1 MSLKE
6 TQGNIHFFV
15 YEHNQQYQQVQFTFY
30 DAVESLNPQNIM
42 VNCDKLL
49 FICKKILFT
58 LFFKTCN
65 KLISWI
71 NKFVRKAMISE
82 KVVKNNVWSNIY
94 IYLSI
99 NPILSK
105 QFPNK
110 INPLYNL
117 SRFIFWSPAPCILH

>member
-49 FICKKILFT
+49 SICKKILFT

-71 NKFVRKAMISE
+71 NKI
-82 KVVKNNVWSNIY
+82 VKSNDQW
-94 IYLSI
+94 
-99 NPILSK
+99 K
-105 QFPNK
+105 G
-110 INPLYNL
+110 
-117 SRFIFWSPAPCILH
+117 C